1 MASVATIRLLKTEST
16 VNQRKRTKTQKFRP
30 IVTNISLQYS
40 NISYL
45 SQFKSIVYRD
55 SDLTTSH
62 LKELDRRKTTK
73 VA

>member
-16 VNQRKRTKTQKFRP
+16 VKQRKRTKTQKFRP
-30 IVTNISLQYS
+30 IVTNILLQYS

-45 SQFKSIVYRD
+45 SQFKSIVSRD

-62 LKELDRRKTTK
+62 LKELARRKTTK

>member
-30 IVTNISLQYS
+30 IVTNILLQYS

-45 SQFKSIVYRD
+45 SQFKSIVSRD